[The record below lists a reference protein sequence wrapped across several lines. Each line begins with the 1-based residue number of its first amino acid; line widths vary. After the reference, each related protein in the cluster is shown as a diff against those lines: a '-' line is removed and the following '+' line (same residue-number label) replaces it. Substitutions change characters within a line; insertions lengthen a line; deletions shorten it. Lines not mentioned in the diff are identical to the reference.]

1 MKNTILIF
9 LLTFLSV
16 LLMNQTNYAQTEN
29 PFFTKWTTPFEAPP
43 FDKIKNEHYKPA
55 YIEGI
60 NRTRKLRQLPL
71 IPINLLL
78 KTH

>member
-9 LLTFLSV
+9 LLTFLSA

-55 YIEGI
+55 YIEGMKKQ
-60 NRTRKLRQLPL
+60 NE
-71 IPINLLL
+71 
-78 KTH
+78 